1 MYSWEMLLKYRLD
14 ISVLIPVYCEQGDG
28 GMGWNAGGWGVMQL
42 DSVGLNVAGWGRS
55 STVLLCFGAF
65 YIQPTL
71 AVGPMGFCTICSC
84 RGWVRRAQLG

>member
-42 DSVGLNVAGWGRS
+42 DSVGLDVAECGWMGPEFHSATVFWSLLYSAHFGCRS
-55 STVLLCFGAF
+55 HGVLHHLCS
-65 YIQPTL
+65 QRM
-71 AVGPMGFCTICSC
+71 GP
-84 RGWVRRAQLG
+84 